1 MSPGA
6 AHCGPV
12 RPTRHQVPASEPRQ
26 TARSAAA
33 DGEKYVSVGAET
45 DTPCAARAALSGGKS
60 RPRATHESVKVWMFA
75 GRRCSSR
82 SKIEK
87 TTSSFLHSRSGG
99 SEVPESSKRSQ
110 S

>member
-6 AHCGPV
+6 PQYGPE
-12 RPTRHQVPASEPRQ
+12 RPRMYQAPPSEPRQ

-33 DGEKYVSVGAET
+33 DGEKYVSVGAVT
-45 DTPCAARAALSGGKS
+45 VTPCAAKADRSGGKS
-60 RPRATHESVKVWMFA
+60 RPRATQESVKVWMLA

-87 TTSSFLHSRSGG
+87 ITSSFLHRRSAG
-99 SEVPESSKRSQ
+99 SE
-110 S
+110 